1 MHLAVHAPDTE
12 RRRDTVRV
20 AHLRRAN
27 PQQRLQN
34 VQGFEIVAVILEVV
48 GVRQQR
54 GRDEPRIL
62 VGVDVD
68 GVAHESLEVGRL
80 GPDATQIRAVPLGR
94 GRLVAEHLRAGWR
107 IAVGREQIHESQH
120 KKRPLPQPDGGGGG
134 RLVCGSLQESGVG
147 ERQRAR
153 RDFRHPRE
161 LPFRFGPSSGAAAV
175 VAAVVP
181 QGQRARRY
189 EDTV

>member
-1 MHLAVHAPDTE
+1 MAETGQEHRELVPHLSCPLPRFRVPTFRVVEAVHLAVHAPDTE

-80 GPDATQIRAVPLGR
+80 GPDAT
-94 GRLVAEHLRAGWR
+94 
-107 IAVGREQIHESQH
+107 
-120 KKRPLPQPDGGGGG
+120 
-134 RLVCGSLQESGVG
+134 
-147 ERQRAR
+147 
-153 RDFRHPRE
+153 
-161 LPFRFGPSSGAAAV
+161 
-175 VAAVVP
+175 
-181 QGQRARRY
+181 
-189 EDTV
+189 